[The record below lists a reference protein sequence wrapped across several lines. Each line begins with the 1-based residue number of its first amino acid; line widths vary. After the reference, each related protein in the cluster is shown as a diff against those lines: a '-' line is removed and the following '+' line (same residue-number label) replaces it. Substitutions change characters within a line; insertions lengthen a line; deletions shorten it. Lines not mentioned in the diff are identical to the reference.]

1 MSNGN
6 ARISGQVLRFVYFA
20 ISACSL
26 IWMLAQYGQVN
37 FISALI
43 IVPAFAYLALLFVN
57 AINLFKG
64 NKFLVGSSVDV
75 LSLGTQKIIHR
86 FGLLFPVPV
95 LLYVLTFS
103 GLVFTFN
110 DTDTK
115 SVERTIAFSD
125 AERALFGT
133 SVIWRH
139 LPGVVFQTAFESTD
153 IPQPIQTQDAGVDFA
168 PFMMEVE
175 RILKSNWNPPTS
187 AVSRVTG
194 VTFKVAKDGTVS
206 EIRLSKSSGDSLMDA
221 VGIKAVQKAARVAA
235 LPAGSPETV
244 DVEFT
249 FSYNVDQEQTPGGF
263 QCRLP
268 LRP

>member
-1 MSNGN
+1 MSNGTS
-6 ARISGQVLRFVYFA
+6 RISGQVLRFVYFA

-75 LSLGTQKIIHR
+75 LSLGSQRIIH
-86 FGLLFPVPV
+86 GLGILLPIPV

-110 DTDTK
+110 DADGQ
-115 SVERTIAFSD
+115 SVERTIVFSN

-133 SVIWRH
+133 SVIWRY
-139 LPGVVFQTAFESTD
+139 LPGVVFQPAFESTD
-153 IPQPIQTQDAGVDFA
+153 IPQPTQIKAIDVDFA
-168 PFMMEVE
+168 PFMIEIE
-175 RILKSNWNPPTS
+175 SILKSNWNPPTRN
-187 AVSRVTG
+187 VSRVTG
-194 VTFKVAKDGTVS
+194 VMFRVAKDGTVS
-206 EIRLSKSSGDSLMDA
+206 DIHLSKSSGDSLMDA
-221 VGIKAVQKAARVAA
+221 AGIKALQNTPRVAA
-235 LPAGSPETV
+235 LPDGSPDTV
-244 DVEFT
+244 DVDFT
-249 FSYNVDQEQTPGGF
+249 FTYNVNHEQTPGGF

-268 LRP
+268 LHH